1 MPPQLLFLVV
11 LLALVGA
18 LVLRSQQNQ
27 KDKQAASKD
36 AARLKTLEQ
45 QLQNTQAQLDELHKR
60 LHNVEDIVT
69 DTKFV
74 DPPLTGREAIDLQAE
89 IRALKDKLNRL

>member
-1 MPPQLLFLVV
+1 MPQLLFLFAV
-11 LLALVGA
+11 LALVGTFA
-18 LVLRSQQNQ
+18 LRSQQNQ
-27 KDKQAASKD
+27 KDQQAASKD
-36 AARLKTLEQ
+36 ATRLKTLEQ
-45 QLQNTQAQLDELHKR
+45 QLKNTQTQLDELNKR
-60 LHNVEDIVT
+60 LRNVEDIVT